1 MTSALAND
9 GELNIFTD
17 GTLAYNISGEGKTN
31 INGNIINNAKISQDV
46 DVISGSLTT
55 SAENVTGNINNNAV
69 VTLNGTLSS
78 VVTGLGTTYV
88 KDTLTLAAGAGIAGT
103 LNLNNGSISTN
114 DSKISNYNIGK
125 MTGNGSFS
133 LDIDVLTKT
142 SDKFTVG
149 AGSNGTVFIDS
160 INLKNADSFD
170 NTFKVQI
177 LDSADSSIKL
187 ALNDEIGK
195 VDYKIG
201 ETSRQE
207 QDSVNSVTNYKTTY
221 LTYNRKGD
229 IYGNLA
235 LGQTKTENDSIL
247 INTKRNKMGTR

>member
-1 MTSALAND
+1 
-9 GELNIFTD
+9 
-17 GTLAYNISGEGKTN
+17 
-31 INGNIINNAKISQDV
+31 
-46 DVISGSLTT
+46 
-55 SAENVTGNINNNAV
+55 
-69 VTLNGTLSS
+69 
-78 VVTGLGTTYV
+78 
-88 KDTLTLAAGAGIAGT
+88 
-103 LNLNNGSISTN
+103 
-114 DSKISNYNIGK
+114 